1 MPNTFEDLNKR
12 LQQAIGYVSTG
23 QLADAERVYKG
34 MLDIAPDNAA
44 VNHNLGTLLLAT
56 GRVGLGVA
64 HHKTAYEAQQG
75 DQRFWVAYINA
86 LLAAKRAHEAQ
97 AVLEQG
103 MQRWSYAGEDVR
115 NLVASLHSARQANSA
130 VPQRAVPLPD
140 VDDEVFYGLLEKAF
154 PYSMSGLYG
163 FVDSF
168 FSLYQMVNYVVKYRI
183 PGDFVEC
190 GCYAGGMSLLAAL
203 TFLKHGD
210 TSRHFYL
217 FDTFEGMP
225 APTAEDGAEAGH
237 AYAANTQNGQA
248 WAKMDIEAVRSVMS
262 LSGYPAERIH
272 LIKGM
277 VEDTI
282 PQKSPK
288 RISILRLDTDFYAST
303 KHELI
308 HLYPRL
314 VAGGALV
321 IDDYGYMTGAR
332 AATDEYFASPDRP
345 MLLNRVNFTVR
356 TGIKR

>member
-1 MPNTFEDLNKR
+1 M
-12 LQQAIGYVSTG
+12 QQCGYVG
-23 QLADAERVYKG
+23 E
-34 MLDIAPDNAA
+34 
-44 VNHNLGTLLLAT
+44 
-56 GRVGLGVA
+56 
-64 HHKTAYEAQQG
+64 E
-75 DQRFWVAYINA
+75 
-86 LLAAKRAHEAQ
+86 
-97 AVLEQG
+97 VL
-103 MQRWSYAGEDVR
+103 
-115 NLVASLHSARQANSA
+115 NLVASLHSVRQAESA
-130 VPQRAVPLPD
+130 TPQRAVPLPD
-140 VDDEVFYGLLEKAF
+140 VDDKDFYALLEKAF

-210 TSRHFYL
+210 TSRDFYL

-225 APTAEDGAEAGH
+225 APTPEDGARVGRSFDV
-237 AYAANTQNGQA
+237 NTQNGQS
-248 WAKMDIEAVRSVMS
+248 WAKMDIEEVRSVMA
-262 LSGYPAERIH
+262 LSGYPMERIH

-282 PQKSPK
+282 PERSPEV
-288 RISILRLDTDFYAST
+288 ISILRLDTDFYAST

-314 VAGGALV
+314 AAGGALV
-321 IDDYGYMTGAR
+321 IDDYGYMPGAR
-332 AATDEYFASPDRP
+332 AATDEYFASPERP

-356 TGIKR
+356 AGIKR